1 MSTVQEIQA
10 ALAQLSYQEL
20 ERIEQWIAACKQQK
34 TEPDAGAY
42 AQQEY
47 GLTGEELQRFEE
59 RMRAH
64 NAEALRLGKTTVFPG
79 PFDPANLD

>member
-10 ALAQLSYQEL
+10 ALAQLSHEDL
-20 ERIEQWIAACKQQK
+20 ERVEQWITACKQRK
-34 TEPDAGAY
+34 AEPEAETYG
-42 AQQEY
+42 QQEY
-47 GLTGEELQRFEE
+47 GLTPEELQRLEE

-64 NAEALRLGKTTVFPG
+64 NAEALRQGNTTVFQG